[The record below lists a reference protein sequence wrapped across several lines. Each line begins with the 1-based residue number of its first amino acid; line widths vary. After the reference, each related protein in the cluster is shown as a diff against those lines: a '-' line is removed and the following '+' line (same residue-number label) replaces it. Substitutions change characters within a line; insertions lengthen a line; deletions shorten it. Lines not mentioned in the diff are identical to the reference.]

1 MNSTISSSS
10 CRPLGQGAIYS
21 IYNLAIYN
29 IAKLVVIFFFNWS
42 RMKKCQGNATQV
54 KVVAV

>member
-10 CRPLGQGAIYS
+10 CRPLGQGAIYN

-29 IAKLVVIFFFNWS
+29 IAKLVVILFFYLFTDDKMS
-42 RMKKCQGNATQV
+42 R
-54 KVVAV
+54 